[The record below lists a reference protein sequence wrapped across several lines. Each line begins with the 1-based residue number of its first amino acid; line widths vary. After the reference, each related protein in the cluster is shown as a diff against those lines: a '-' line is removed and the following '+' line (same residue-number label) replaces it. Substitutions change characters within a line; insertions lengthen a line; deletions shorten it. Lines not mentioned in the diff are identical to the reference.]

1 MIQCPLCQS
10 SAQARGD
17 HMGRQVLRCSASRCR
32 IEFLYPQPTA
42 EELRELYQ
50 AAYYRP
56 GAPNQANTYLNTPPQ
71 VADGLVTSLTARL
84 GSLRGLRILDFG
96 AGVGEFATRLASAG
110 GLVECVEPDPEA
122 QRQLAQRGLRGYP
135 NLDALVAGEPNAR
148 FDLITAIEVVEHLE
162 DPVAYLQR
170 LARIT
175 RPRGALFLSTPNFE
189 SLRARV
195 MGLRWEQYQNP
206 THLFYF
212 TYGSLA
218 GALRAAGFANVWR
231 LRTRAVYPSHGFAR
245 RLLQQPLQRTGL
257 DGDLLVLAQH
267 DPGSAGPG

>member
-1 MIQCPLCQS
+1 VTQCPLCHS
-10 SAQARGD
+10 NAQARGD
-17 HMGRQVLRCSASRCR
+17 HMGRQVLRCSAPGCR

-71 VADGLVTSLTARL
+71 VAHGLVTSLTARL
-84 GSLRGLRILDFG
+84 GSIRGLRILDFG
-96 AGVGEFATRLASAG
+96 AGIGEFADVLASAG
-110 GLVECVEPDPEA
+110 GSVECVEPDPEA
-122 QRQLAQRGLRGYP
+122 RRQLAQRGLRCYP
-135 NLDALVAGEPNAR
+135 NLDVLSAAEPNAR
-148 FDLITAIEVVEHLE
+148 FDLVTAIEVVEHLE
-162 DPVAYLQR
+162 DPLAYLRR
-170 LARIT
+170 LAHIT

-189 SLRARV
+189 SLRARM

-212 TYGSLA
+212 AYGSLA
-218 GALRAAGFANVWR
+218 HALRAVGFRNVWR

-267 DPGSAGPG
+267 DPGPTVAG